1 MTNDELPAG
10 DDPALPEAVEG
21 ASFSMPL
28 KLLAT
33 AGLLMFGTTVWRAV
47 AAGVWAQSDANA
59 RTLAGLAVLLVA
71 AGYWGILTSR
81 TRIDGLSI
89 RQTWV
94 WPKQAALAELTQVKL
109 IQVPGLNWLIAPRLV
124 VRTGGLMLTTFHA
137 ADPQVLAAFRRLAY
151 G

>member
-1 MTNDELPAG
+1 
-10 DDPALPEAVEG
+10 
-21 ASFSMPL
+21 MPL

-33 AGLLMFGTTVWRAV
+33 AGLLMFFHTAWGAV
-47 AAGVWAQSDANA
+47 AAGAWTHSDANA
-59 RTLAGLAVLLVA
+59 RTLAGLATLLVA

-89 RQTWV
+89 RQTWI
-94 WPKQAALAELTQVKL
+94 WPKQVALAELTQVKL
-109 IQVPGLNWLIAPRLV
+109 IQVPGLSWLIAPRLV

-137 ADPQVLAAFRRLAY
+137 ADPSVLAAFRRLAY